1 MAQARRRP
9 GLSRAAALALGAML
23 AIACGSCGA
32 RHDDLVERFPTLRS
46 IDGQRLADANPY
58 PLPLAGRLTFFLCRW
73 PTELPIP
80 IVLPSDASAG
90 ERRAIETALH
100 AWEGAGLGLRFAE
113 TLGTEAGIDIGFV
126 AGTVD
131 TAAGQD
137 TANTIV
143 DCRIAPASRQGGAGV
158 AGAELVRARI
168 RIARITNPDTQGH
181 QRPLTAAE
189 LTGTAL
195 HAWEGAG
202 LGLRFAE
209 AVSAEAGIEI
219 GFVTGTVDTAAGQ
232 DTASTVVDCRI
243 APASQQSG
251 AGVDRAELVRARIRI
266 ARITNQDTQ
275 GHQRPLSAAEL
286 SGTALHELGHA
297 LGFQGHARHG
307 DTVMVRETERIAH
320 AGKGLLAGD
329 GFRDPSLRALYA
341 LPSGAVV
348 ASAPVDRCRTDL
360 VDRMARVAEEN
371 HLDGPFVRVGE
382 SAGRIFWRDDK
393 GTDYGLVIAKVR
405 EALRDPAKL
414 LVVPESRVRG
424 SLARVHDVPCT
435 RAP

>member
-1 MAQARRRP
+1 MTAMRERVVAT
-9 GLSRAAALALGAML
+9 LALGAML
-23 AIACGSCGA
+23 ATACSSGA
-32 RHDDLVERFPTLRS
+32 RHDDLIGRFPKLAS

-73 PTELPIP
+73 PTEQPIP
-80 IVLPSDASAG
+80 VVLPSDASAD

-100 AWEGAGLGLRFAE
+100 AWEGAGLGLRFSEVERAD
-113 TLGTEAGIDIGFV
+113 AGVDIGFV
-126 AGTVD
+126 SGTVD

-137 TANTIV
+137 TANT
-143 DCRIAPASRQGGAGV
+143 
-158 AGAELVRARI
+158 
-168 RIARITNPDTQGH
+168 
-181 QRPLTAAE
+181 
-189 LTGTAL
+189 
-195 HAWEGAG
+195 
-202 LGLRFAE
+202 
-209 AVSAEAGIEI
+209 
-219 GFVTGTVDTAAGQ
+219 
-232 DTASTVVDCRI
+232 VVDCRV
-243 APASQQSG
+243 APASQQRG
-251 AGVDRAELVRARIRI
+251 ARVEGAELVRARIRI

-286 SGTALHELGHA
+286 TGTALHELGHA
-297 LGFQGHARHG
+297 LGFQGHARQG
-307 DTVMVRETERIAH
+307 DTVMVRETERIAR
-320 AGKGLLAGD
+320 AGKGVLAGD

-348 ASAPVDRCRTDL
+348 ASAPIDRCRTDL

-393 GTDYGLVIAKVR
+393 GTEYGLVIAKVR